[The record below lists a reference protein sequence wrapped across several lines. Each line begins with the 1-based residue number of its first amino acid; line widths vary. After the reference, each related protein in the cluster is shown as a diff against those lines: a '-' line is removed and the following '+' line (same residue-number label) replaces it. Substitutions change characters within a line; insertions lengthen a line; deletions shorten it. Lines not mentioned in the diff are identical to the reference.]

1 MLVLPLIA
9 GTILEPVDDSDQL
22 FNRFLVGELPFFCAG
37 RFGVPQDTCLAVT
50 AGPGDERS
58 GTAAK

>member
-22 FNRFLVGELPFFCAG
+22 FNRFFVGELPFFCAG
-37 RFGVPQDTCLAVT
+37 RFGVAH
-50 AGPGDERS
+50 PGVRFRR
-58 GTAAK
+58 